1 MRRLLAAGLA
11 LLLLAAP
18 GLLCAQDRS
27 ADALLDEMDR
37 EIGAAPAR
45 SDQEPA
51 APPQAAPTPGDSLL
65 DELDKELG
73 PPAAAEKPAA
83 GDDLLDELD
92 KELGAPGKAAS
103 KPAGADDLLDDLDQ
117 ELGGKPAEADTPESP
132 AAKPEAPP
140 AKPAEN
146 APTPLSGLAK
156 NLDGELTVSLQ
167 HFWEQVSDEDNDLDR
182 NPDLLD
188 AWLELDT
195 FASGQGWRIDLGAWL
210 QGGNQEELYAGAI
223 DSKGGDDRRRHATLD
238 EAYATL
244 SRDDLDLTLGRKVA
258 TYGLSTLYAPTNR
271 YGAADA
277 NDPLNPREFGVWQVK
292 ADYYLDQ
299 ATVSWTV
306 FPVPERNRLPVKSS
320 RWNSSGEDYEFR
332 NLEGLG
338 GLGTNS
344 SLSDDLSG
352 VDVVDEKPEAEPR
365 NVGNLGHVKGTISGW
380 DLFALGYYGLN
391 PFPVL
396 KKSSEGPQTTFTKV
410 RTHVANLGAGF
421 STTRGKWEYHGEAL
435 YNYAVDRRDDE
446 YTNYVGGV
454 TYTVDDLAKRLGLD
468 RIVLTAEYA
477 GEWLT
482 APQRCDNY
490 VASSENA
497 RVGRNDAIVRAEFKY
512 DEDLNFE
519 LDFNREFAE
528 EGQFERYAVNYA
540 LRKAVNLHLYFDHFS
555 GSDESYYGRW
565 ERNNR
570 LATELSYSF

>member
-1 MRRLLAAGLA
+1 MKRFLAAGLA

-18 GLLCAQDRS
+18 GWLRAQDRS

-37 EIGAAPAR
+37 EIGAAPAK
-45 SDQEPA
+45 SGQEPA
-51 APPQAAPTPGDSLL
+51 APTQAATPPGDSLL

-73 PPAAAEKPAA
+73 PPTAAKKPAA
-83 GDDLLDELD
+83 DDNLLDELD
-92 KELGAPGKAAS
+92 QELGLPAQAAP
-103 KPAGADDLLDDLDQ
+103 KPTGADDLLDDLDQ
-117 ELGGKPAEADTPESP
+117 ELGGKPAP
-132 AAKPEAPP
+132 AKPEAPA

-146 APTPLSGLAK
+146 TPTLLSGLAR

-167 HFWEQVSDEDNDLDR
+167 HFWEKVSDEDNDLDR

-195 FASGQGWRIDLGAWL
+195 FASGKGWRIDLGAWL
-210 QGGNQEELYAGAI
+210 QGGNQEELYAGAM

-244 SRDDLDLTLGRKVA
+244 SRGDLDLTLGKKVA

-277 NDPLNPREFGVWQVK
+277 NDPLNPREFGVWQAK
-292 ADYYLDQ
+292 ADYYLGQ
-299 ATVSWTV
+299 ATLSWTV
-306 FPVPERNRLPVKSS
+306 FPAPERNRLPVKSS

-338 GLGTNS
+338 GLGANS
-344 SLSDDLSG
+344 TLPDELAG
-352 VDVVDEKPEAEPR
+352 VEVVDEKPKAEPR
-365 NVGNLGHVKGTISGW
+365 NVGNLGQVKGTISGW

-396 KKSSEGPQTTFTKV
+396 KKSGEGPQTTYTKV

-435 YNYAVDRRDDE
+435 YNYAMDRRDDE

-454 TYTVDDLAKRLGLD
+454 TYTVDDLAKRVGLD
-468 RIVLTAEYA
+468 RIVVTAEYA

-482 APQRCDNY
+482 APQRCDSY
-490 VASSENA
+490 IASSENA
-497 RVGRNDAIVRAEFKY
+497 RVGRNDALVRAEFKY
-512 DEDLNFE
+512 DEDLDFE
-519 LDFNREFAE
+519 LDFNREFSQ
-528 EGQFERYAVNYA
+528 EGQFERYAVNYT
-540 LRKAVNLHLYFDHFS
+540 LRKAVKLHLYFDHFS

-570 LATELSYSF
+570 MATELSYSF

>member
-18 GLLCAQDRS
+18 GGLLAQDRG

-45 SDQEPA
+45 SGQEPA
-51 APPQAAPTPGDSLL
+51 APPRAAPSSGDSLL

-73 PPAAAEKPAA
+73 PPAAASRPTT
-83 GDDLLDELD
+83 GDSLLDELD
-92 KELGAPGKAAS
+92 QELGAPAKAAAR
-103 KPAGADDLLDDLDQ
+103 PAGAGDLLDDLDK
-117 ELGGKPAEADTPESP
+117 ELGNEPGGAETPKAAP
-132 AAKPEAPP
+132 AKPEAPA
-140 AKPAEN
+140 AKPAET
-146 APTPLSGLAK
+146 APTLLSGLAK
-156 NLDGELTVSLQ
+156 NLGGELTVSLQ

-188 AWLELDT
+188 TWLELDT
-195 FASGQGWRIDLGAWL
+195 FASGKGWRIDLGAWL
-210 QGGNQEELYAGAI
+210 QGGNQEELYAGAF

-244 SRDDLDLTLGRKVA
+244 SHGDLDLTLGKKVA

-271 YGAADA
+271 YGAADG
-277 NDPLNPREFGVWQVK
+277 NDPLNPREFGVWQAK

-299 ATVSWTV
+299 TTLSWTV

-320 RWNSSGEDYEFR
+320 RWNTSGEDYQFR
-332 NLEGLG
+332 NLAGLT
-338 GLGTNS
+338 GLTNS
-344 SLSDDLSG
+344 TLPDDLAG
-352 VDVVDEKPEAEPR
+352 VDVVDDKPKMEPR
-365 NVGNLGHVKGTISGW
+365 NVGNLGQVKTTRAGW

-396 KKSSEGPQTTFTKV
+396 KKSSEGLKTTLTKV
-410 RTHVANLGAGF
+410 RTHVANLGGGF

-454 TYTVDDLAKRLGLD
+454 TYTEDDLAKRLGLD
-468 RIVLTAEYA
+468 RIVVTAEYA

-482 APQRCDNY
+482 APQRSDNY
-490 VASSENA
+490 VESSEKA

-512 DEDLNFE
+512 DEDLSFE
-519 LDFNREFAE
+519 LDFNREFNQ
-528 EGQFERYAVNYA
+528 EGQFERYSVNYA
-540 LRKAVNLHLYFDHFS
+540 LRKALNLHLYFDHFS

-570 LATELSYSF
+570 MATELSYSF